1 MGKKKKLADTNQQQT
16 RGGCTVDGRRRWLR
30 AGPKM
35 ATDQWDDGEHGTV
48 LPVVVKFSFS
58 QAWRLLRKDTKS
70 FASLQLFQ
78 RVATSCARKSFSSV
92 SPPKKNLSTFDF
104 ECQHF
109 SCEIPRHFLAI
120 PEMSFFSHCHT
131 FHSGHVATHSAVNR
145 FPTFQPRNSR
155 PVSNRE
161 IKDEPGPATRGG
173 KKRWRSLFIDLFS
186 CRFVFHSLK
195 LDAWSLLGW
204 SFSPLLRR
212 AKMELEGGKLS

>member
-92 SPPKKNLSTFDF
+92 SPPKKKIF
-104 ECQHF
+104 QHLTSSVSIFHVKFHVIF
-109 SCEIPRHFLAI
+109 SLFPRCRF
-120 PEMSFFSHCHT
+120 

-145 FPTFQPRNSR
+145 FPTFQPRNSLQ
-155 PVSNRE
+155 VSKRE

-173 KKRWRSLFIDLFS
+173 KKR
-186 CRFVFHSLK
+186 
-195 LDAWSLLGW
+195 
-204 SFSPLLRR
+204 
-212 AKMELEGGKLS
+212 